1 MVRGRYG
8 RGLQQLLPKEG
19 EVGDGGGGKGVMSLA
34 KKYESDD
41 EACFAK
47 VKELW
52 QDRVSLLSNGILEGI
67 GN

>member
-19 EVGDGGGGKGVMSLA
+19 EVGDGGGGKRILSLA
-34 KKYESDD
+34 KKYEADD
-41 EACFAK
+41 EACFAR

-52 QDRVSLLSNGILEGI
+52 QDRVRL
-67 GN
+67 